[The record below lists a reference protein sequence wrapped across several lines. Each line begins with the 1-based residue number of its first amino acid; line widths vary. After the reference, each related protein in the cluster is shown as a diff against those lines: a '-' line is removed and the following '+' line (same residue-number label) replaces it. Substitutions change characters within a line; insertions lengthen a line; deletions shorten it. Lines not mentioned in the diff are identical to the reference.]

1 MNMHLAYCPRTV
13 GGNGNVNVVKIDR
26 LDGVRDEEG
35 WRDLE
40 TNHGE
45 LKSPRKIS
53 SVEKDSERESERQR
67 ETETES
73 NTLRDAPKEN
83 INFH

>member
-1 MNMHLAYCPRTV
+1 MVR
-13 GGNGNVNVVKIDR
+13 GNGNVNVVKIDR
-26 LDGVRDEEG
+26 LDGVRDEEV

-53 SVEKDSERESERQR
+53 SVEKDRERERQTNR
-67 ETETES
+67 QTEIETES
-73 NTLRDAPKEN
+73 NTSRDAPKEN

>member
-1 MNMHLAYCPRTV
+1 MVR
-13 GGNGNVNVVKIDR
+13 GNGNVNVVKIDR
-26 LDGVRDEEG
+26 LDGVRGEEV

-53 SVEKDSERESERQR
+53 SVEKDRERERDRQTDRQR
-67 ETETES
+67 QRQRVTPRAML
-73 NTLRDAPKEN
+73 LRR
-83 INFH
+83 I